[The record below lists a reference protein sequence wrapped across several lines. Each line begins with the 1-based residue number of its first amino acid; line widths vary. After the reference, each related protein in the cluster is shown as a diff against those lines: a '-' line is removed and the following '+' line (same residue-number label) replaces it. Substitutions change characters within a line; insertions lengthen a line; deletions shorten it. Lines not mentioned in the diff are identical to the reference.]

1 MVSIKYESF
10 DIHSKNESF
19 NKPNVTIVGSP
30 DVTEISISAKDKF
43 GNNKLI
49 QLTLDE
55 TGKSWVIS
63 KDNS

>member
-1 MVSIKYESF
+1 MVSIKYENF
-10 DIHSKNESF
+10 NVHSKDEAF
-19 NKPNVTIVGSP
+19 NKPNVTVVGSP

-43 GNNKLI
+43 GNSKLI

-63 KDNS
+63 RDNS